1 MRLLKLRFQNINSL
15 AGEYEIDFTNAVLA
29 ESGIFAIVG
38 PTGSGKTSILDAVS
52 LALYGETPRTAE
64 RPEESKDKA
73 AECQVLTKNRTECYA
88 QVIFEA
94 YGKTWLS
101 RWSRG
106 YGPRSKKLTPEKV
119 ELVLLSSLDD
129 EAGRI
134 VAEKITDWKAAV
146 TWLLGM
152 DFAGFT
158 RCVLLAQG
166 AFAKLLRAKVDE
178 RASILERITGTEL
191 YSEIGRT
198 VYRKEAE
205 DKARVERLEAALA
218 GAAPL
223 SDEARGALEA
233 ALQAAQA
240 AEKAA
245 VESRRT
251 ANQRLEK
258 RRALD
263 AAAAAYMEAKKR
275 SKAAQAALEAAA
287 PERARAAA
295 ARRAAKGARA
305 LEEKTR
311 KRQKR
316 RQQRRAWRPRLHKR
330 RVRTKPE
337 RRRPRKKRS
346 NPSSMRCQ
354 RPMPR
359 LRKRAARLRVPRRN
373 ARQPRRVLRKRSST
387 KRKLSKPK
395 RQPVR
400 HSKRRKRRSVQVRA
414 TTRLSKRLRPSVP
427 PLRRIAKRGKRK

>member
-94 YGKTWLS
+94 HGKTWLS

-106 YGPRSKKLTPEKV
+106 YGPRSKKLAAEKV
-119 ELVLLSSLDD
+119 ELALLSSPDD

-205 DKARVERLEAALA
+205 DKA
-218 GAAPL
+218 
-223 SDEARGALEA
+223 
-233 ALQAAQA
+233 
-240 AEKAA
+240 
-245 VESRRT
+245 
-251 ANQRLEK
+251 
-258 RRALD
+258 
-263 AAAAAYMEAKKR
+263 
-275 SKAAQAALEAAA
+275 
-287 PERARAAA
+287 
-295 ARRAAKGARA
+295 
-305 LEEKTR
+305 
-311 KRQKR
+311 
-316 RQQRRAWRPRLHKR
+316 H
-330 RVRTKPE
+330 
-337 RRRPRKKRS
+337 
-346 NPSSMRCQ
+346 
-354 RPMPR
+354 
-359 LRKRAARLRVPRRN
+359 ARLF
-373 ARQPRRVLRKRSST
+373 
-387 KRKLSKPK
+387 
-395 RQPVR
+395 
-400 HSKRRKRRSVQVRA
+400 SVCR
-414 TTRLSKRLRPSVP
+414 
-427 PLRRIAKRGKRK
+427 